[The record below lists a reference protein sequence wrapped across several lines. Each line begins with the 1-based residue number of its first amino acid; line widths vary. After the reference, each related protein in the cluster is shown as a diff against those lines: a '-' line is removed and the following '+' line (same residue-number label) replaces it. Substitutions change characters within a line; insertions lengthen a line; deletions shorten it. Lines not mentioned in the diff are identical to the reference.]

1 MWENVV
7 FCIIGEFYYS
17 IIESYYYYFNQII
30 KIKIL
35 LFSCERLIKENQTAH
50 AIIYIYIYIYCIAGF
65 ADKEY

>member
-7 FCIIGEFYYS
+7 FCIIGEFYNS

-50 AIIYIYIYIYCIAGF
+50 AIIYIYIYCIAGF